1 MNGEEIVVV
10 LDWSAGRLSAENR
23 EMVGYARAHGFLV
36 EAGGLPQSLVV
47 TKDKLYL
54 IQVTAATLRKRLQT
68 NIVSPPGEAMLR

>member
-1 MNGEEIVVV
+1 MNGDEIVII
-10 LDWSAGRLSAENR
+10 LDWNAGRLSAENR

-54 IQVTAATLRKRLQT
+54 TQVTAATLRKRLQT

>member
-1 MNGEEIVVV
+1 MNADEVVMV
-10 LDWSAGRLSAENR
+10 LDWGAGRLSAENR

-54 IQVTAATLRKRLQT
+54 TQVTAATLRKRLQT
-68 NIVSPPGEAMLR
+68 NIVSPPSEGVLR